1 MTRALFFVTLGY
13 LSGSVLFARVLA
25 GLMGKDILT
34 GSKDGNPGTSN
45 AFQYGGFFCGLGTL
59 LGDLCKGFFPV
70 WLFLLGPEAP
80 ASPLALSLVTAAP
93 VVGHA
98 FPVFYGFRGG
108 KGIAVTFGCL
118 LGLLP
123 VWPPF
128 AIFVGAFLFFSLV
141 VRITP
146 HFQRTIAA
154 YLTALVCFALTKQ
167 PSGIILG
174 FFLIACTVCL
184 RMHMSKEPREA
195 MQVQLL

>member
-1 MTRALFFVTLGY
+1 ML
-13 LSGSVLFARVLA
+13 
-25 GLMGKDILT
+25 
-34 GSKDGNPGTSN
+34 
-45 AFQYGGFFCGLGTL
+45 
-59 LGDLCKGFFPV
+59 
-70 WLFLLGPEAP
+70 
-80 ASPLALSLVTAAP
+80 
-93 VVGHA
+93 GHA

-154 YLTALVCFALTKQ
+154 YLVALLCLALTRQ
-167 PSGIILG
+167 PQGITLG
-174 FFLIACTVCL
+174 FCLIACIVCL
-184 RMHMSKEPREA
+184 RMHLSKEPREA
-195 MQVQLL
+195 MQIQLL